1 MRTTNKIINA
11 EETSESIRSKLKLC
25 GTRTYAGY
33 WNWCRSPCCDRCR
46 RHRARVMADSVS
58 GWATGQSSFTLRK
71 ARIQVPRCSGPDRLL
86 EAINQT
92 RTTLRRAFD
101 RRQREH
107 ERWGSVR
114 CIGCFAPS
122 FDGASWSATFHGVL
136 DLGRV
141 HEVTFLN
148 AIEPLAE
155 IHLQSFPAA
164 LIRNDIHSHVHFAF
178 AITSGLSLC
187 DPVHLA
193 AYAASITAR
202 GSYKAVTFKRGIQ
215 A

>member
-1 MRTTNKIINA
+1 MANA
-11 EETSESIRSKLKLC
+11 
-25 GTRTYAGY
+25 
-33 WNWCRSPCCDRCR
+33 
-46 RHRARVMADSVS
+46 VS
-58 GWATGQSSFTLRK
+58 AWAVGQASFTLRK
-71 ARIQVPRCSGPDRLL
+71 LKVEVPRCSGPDSLL

-107 ERWGSVR
+107 ERWGSIR
-114 CIGCFAPS
+114 CIGCFSPS
-122 FDGASWSATFHGVL
+122 FGGTSWSATFHGVL

-141 HEVTFLN
+141 HEITFLN

-155 IHLQSFPAA
+155 IRLQSFPVA
-164 LIRNDIHSHVHFAF
+164 LIQNDVHAYVRFGF
-178 AITSGLSLC
+178 STMSGLRLC

-193 AYAASITAR
+193 AYAASVTAR
-202 GSYKAVTFKRGIQ
+202 GGFKPLTFRRGLQ